1 MPKRK
6 LVCFGWALNN
16 LLHKKEH
23 FEILEGF
30 LSELLKEDIHILNV
44 LDSDDNGEIRRF
56 FNHLNLCMKNE
67 QGETIII
74 RVHCD
79 TQYDYLHKIFRAGSG
94 RIIEDSSDEIS
105 CPESKKVVS
114 VNILM
119 YFDPEEGSDYVYR
132 SDTTAFIGTHNRDL
146 LHLPEDELRLYRQE
160 DTHSSLPECYLIRT
174 ERFDDIIKDPL
185 DEWIYFLKNREI
197 RNDFSAKGIQKA
209 KQELDIM
216 KLSDEEHRP
225 YARYQDDLHYQASM
239 VESTWKIGILK
250 GKEKAKKA
258 KRTIAASLLQSG
270 LLDIEKIAAM
280 TGLTPEETE
289 GLKGDQ
295 LDT

>member
-16 LLHKKEH
+16 LLHKKEN

-30 LSELLKEDIHILNV
+30 LSELLKEDLHIQNV
-44 LDSDDNGEIRRF
+44 LKSDDNGEIRRF
-56 FNHLNLCMKNE
+56 FNHLTLCVKNE

-94 RIIEDSSDEIS
+94 RLIEDPSDEIS
-105 CPESKKVVS
+105 CPESKKAVS

-119 YFDPEEGSDYVYR
+119 YFDPEEGSDYMYR
-132 SDTTAFIGTHNRDL
+132 RDTTAFIGTHNRDL

-160 DTHSSLPECYLIRT
+160 DIHSSLPECYLLKT
-174 ERFDDIIKDPL
+174 ESFDDIIKDPL
-185 DEWIYFLKNREI
+185 DEWIFFLKNREI
-197 RNDFSAKGIQKA
+197 RDDFSAKGIKKA

-216 KLSDEEHRP
+216 KLSHEERRA

-239 VESTWKIGILK
+239 VESTWEIGILK
-250 GKEKAKKA
+250 GKEKAKKE
-258 KRTIAASLLQSG
+258 KKTIAASLLQSG
-270 LLDIEKIAAM
+270 LLDIEKIAEM
-280 TGLTPEETE
+280 TGLTPEEVE

-295 LDT
+295 FDT